1 MEYSVY
7 DLIRILL
14 KKWYVILLVMALLG
28 GAAGVLSQKSYQ
40 TALAEYE
47 DYTARELPVNTET
60 GDLTAVSHCN
70 FTLTDMGYYR
80 QQAVPKKAFIDAYLS
95 DAGKEMPY
103 DRLYQEA
110 EDAFAVAS
118 GDFSSLFMSKTVL
131 AEVQAFAARQ
141 DLLEP
146 ATVAADGSVSG
157 EDTPLDVSGHLSAD
171 LSKEGLVTVTI
182 TGLPED
188 TCDTLLSAYWQAVE
202 AQGGA
207 LYSMQVQHQALTRVY
222 APYTPSLTAD
232 AILSQMV
239 MRRPERAPV
248 FINAACKGAAFG
260 FLFAC
265 FGVLLYTFIRDTAP
279 AEKRRGSKETA

>member
-47 DYTARELPVNTET
+47 NYTSRELPVNTET
-60 GDLTAVSHCN
+60 GDLTAVSQCG

-80 QQAVPKKAFIDAYLS
+80 QQAASKKAFIDAYLS

-110 EDAFAVAS
+110 EDAFAAAS
-118 GDFSSLFMSKTVL
+118 SDFSSLFMSKTVL
-131 AEVQAFAARQ
+131 AEVQAFAARR

-146 ATVAADGSVSG
+146 VTVEADGSVSG
-157 EDTPLDVSGHLSAD
+157 EDTPLNTAAHLCAD
-171 LSKEGLVTVTI
+171 LSDDGLVTVTI

-188 TCDTLLSAYWQAVE
+188 TCDTLLAAYWQAVE
-202 AQGGA
+202 EQGEA
-207 LYSMQVQHQALTRVY
+207 LYSMQVEHLALTRVY
-222 APYTPSLTAD
+222 TPRIPSLTED
-232 AILSQMV
+232 AILSQTV
-239 MRRPERAPV
+239 MQKPERAPIV
-248 FINAACKGAAFG
+248 LNAVCKGAAFG

-279 AEKRRGSKETA
+279 VEKRRGSKETA